1 MKNQIVFL
9 FLFFTPFNTYS
20 QTIPG
25 INNLIDNNLDLLK
38 NKNIGFITNHSGLT
52 KEGEKSWKALND
64 LNNITISKLFSPEH
78 GFLGEFADGEKID
91 YVKID
96 SLPKLYSLYGK
107 TRKPTSEMFSDLD
120 LIIYDIQDVGA
131 RFYTY
136 ISTLGYCMEKAA
148 EMNIDFIVLDR
159 PNPLSGNLISGPIL
173 DMNYSSFI
181 GMYPIPSVYGL
192 TIGELAKMIVDMGW
206 IKKNPKLT
214 VIPMKN
220 WSRNFFYNDTEL
232 SWVPPSPNIPDLET
246 AIIYPATV
254 LFEATNISE
263 GRGTSKPFKT
273 FGAPWID
280 NKKLLRELNKLN
292 LKSVKFKKTSFTPI
306 EIQGKAVNPKYLNS
320 KCFGIEINITDKYN
334 YDPVFINLNL
344 IKTINDLFP
353 DNLIINEKRMSQL
366 LGLEKLNI
374 YSKKTQLNKIDEFK
388 NISKS
393 FYIY

>member
-1 MKNQIVFL
+1 MKNQINFL
-9 FLFFTPFNTYS
+9 ILFSIPFLLVS

-25 INNLIDNNLDLLK
+25 IDNLIENKLHLLK
-38 NKNIGFITNHSGLT
+38 NKRIGFITNHSAIT
-52 KEGEKSWKALND
+52 KNGDKSWEALNK

-78 GFLGEFADGEKID
+78 GFLGEYADGEKID
-91 YVKID
+91 YESID
-96 SLPKLYSLYGK
+96 SLPQLHSLYGK
-107 TRKPTSEMFSDLD
+107 NRRPRTEMFSGLD
-120 LIIYDIQDVGA
+120 VIIYDIQDVGA

-136 ISTLGYCMEKAA
+136 ISTLGYCMEKAG

-159 PNPLSGNLISGPIL
+159 PNPLSGNIVSGPIL
-173 DMNYSSFI
+173 DMKYSSFI

-206 IKKNPKLT
+206 IKKTPKLT

-220 WSRNFFYNDTEL
+220 WSRNFFYDDTEL
-232 SWVPPSPNIPDLET
+232 IWVPPSPNIPDLET

-292 LKSVKFKKTSFTPI
+292 LKSVKFEKTSFTPI

-320 KCFGIEINITDKYN
+320 KCFGIEITITDKYS

-353 DNLIINEKRMSQL
+353 ENVIINEKRMSQL
-366 LGLEKLNI
+366 LGLKKINI
-374 YSKKTQLNKIDEFK
+374 FSTKTQTNKIEEFL
-388 NISKS
+388 NLSKS
-393 FYIY
+393 YYIY